1 MVNSISVKMTDVLNN
16 FSNSITGH
24 ELFDYAESDIN
35 SMRTEVYNV
44 MAHIT
49 NCYKKHRI
57 HEHGSENDPM
67 SDSDEDEDE
76 VEIVDS
82 QDTDDSDVVMVDAES
97 TEDASYYFQSDD
109 DDDLSFD
116 TAGKCSVGS
125 KILILIYPIKVNLT
139 SLQIYFTTSGDLKHV
154 RTSSDDNFNYIH
166 VDCNLDC
173 DEEAVP
179 TSNDLN
185 TFVQM
190 GDIIEYRSSKHDV
203 PRKGEIVA
211 IGEPTSEK
219 IIQVSDGTWLMR
231 KVHHVKRLEIVRAL
245 EDKRL
250 VNPSPKWKGLD
261 KVVVIPPYETVDDDD
276 SDCGSAKSNETKEF
290 EFDETASSKEA
301 KVPQNTSRS
310 EKSYRE
316 RTSCGV
322 TGNDHYSKSKQVTR
336 DEAYLNQRRDTTNYI
351 RWANEGSDYE
361 KARSVINQLYLD
373 SLSYGIVDS
382 FYEKKPYDA
391 PTFKEYKKQ
400 VAAMREMIN
409 YRARNEFKK
418 LNITT
423 NVTFMD
429 NPCFGERGRSNET
442 NRARQTIEEMLK
454 FEHKMRTLDLQT
466 CSVCLENKLEFK
478 EKKVCETC
486 SKKNHS
492 KSDYFLQNN
501 LHPVWYERDSEGCIK
516 MGDDGKPVVR
526 YDVPSELADL
536 TMAEKL
542 LIRRCSPFIPSMH
555 IKDGIYGING
565 HCVCF
570 PQDIDSMC
578 EELPQTQ
585 SNMVIFVRHISD
597 HHEGKQQSRHYK
609 VRKERVLAALR
620 WLKIH
625 HRGYHDITI
634 SESNLDWI
642 KNGSIYDVAER
653 HTLKTKR
660 SKRDVVADA
669 TETVS
674 GNQCG
679 TESNDDDIE
688 VQTIHPNYKSDTP
701 NATQTKIIKDFVNIA
716 KQTGQKD
723 KVLNFPPIDH
733 SKPLK

>member
-1 MVNSISVKMTDVLNN
+1 M
-16 FSNSITGH
+16 
-24 ELFDYAESDIN
+24 
-35 SMRTEVYNV
+35 
-44 MAHIT
+44 
-49 NCYKKHRI
+49 
-57 HEHGSENDPM
+57 
-67 SDSDEDEDE
+67 
-76 VEIVDS
+76 
-82 QDTDDSDVVMVDAES
+82 
-97 TEDASYYFQSDD
+97 
-109 DDDLSFD
+109 
-116 TAGKCSVGS
+116 
-125 KILILIYPIKVNLT
+125 
-139 SLQIYFTTSGDLKHV
+139 
-154 RTSSDDNFNYIH
+154 SSDDNYNYIH

-173 DEEAVP
+173 DEEAQP
-179 TSNDLN
+179 TSSDLN

-203 PRKGEIVA
+203 PRKGVIVA

-219 IIQVSDGTWLMR
+219 IIQISDGTWLMR
-231 KVHHVKRLEIVRAL
+231 KVHHVKRLEIVRPL

-276 SDCGSAKSNETKEF
+276 SDGASAKSNETEEF
-290 EFDETASSKEA
+290 EFDETASSKEE
-301 KVPQNTSRS
+301 KIPMNTSRS
-310 EKSYRE
+310 EKNYRQ

-322 TGNDHYSKSKQVTR
+322 TGHDHYSKSRRVKNG
-336 DEAYLNQRRDTTNYI
+336 EAYLDQRRDTTKYI
-351 RWANEGSDYE
+351 RWANAASDYE

-373 SLSYGIVDS
+373 SLSYGIVDK

-391 PTFKEYKKQ
+391 PTFEEYKKQ

-409 YRARNEFKK
+409 YRTRNEFKK

-423 NVTFMD
+423 DVTFMD
-429 NPCFGERGRSNET
+429 NPRFGVRGRSNET
-442 NRARQTIEEMLK
+442 KRARQTIEEMLK

-466 CSVCLENKLEFK
+466 CSVCLENKLVFK
-478 EKKVCETC
+478 EKSVCETC
-486 SKKNHS
+486 RKKNHS
-492 KSDYFLQNN
+492 ESYFLENN

-516 MGDDGKPVVR
+516 VGDDDKPVVR
-526 YDVPSELADL
+526 YDVPKELKDL

-578 EELPQTQ
+578 TELPQTR
-585 SNMVIFVRHISD
+585 SNMVIFIRHMSD
-597 HHEGKQQSRHYK
+597 HHEGIQKSRHYK
-609 VRKERVLAALR
+609 VRREKVLAALR

-642 KNGSIYDVAER
+642 KNGSIYDVAET

-660 SKRDVVADA
+660 SRRDVVADA
-669 TETVS
+669 TETLS

-679 TESNDDDIE
+679 TESNDDDVE
-688 VQTIHPNYKSDTP
+688 VQTIHPNYKSDMP
-701 NATQTKIIKDFVNIA
+701 NATQTEIIEDFVNIA

-733 SKPLK
+733 TKPLK